1 MNIYEKLQTAR
12 VELQGM
18 SLKKSGYNKFAE
30 FDYFELGDFMP
41 QVNRI
46 FEKLKLFSK
55 FDLLEEKAI
64 LTIVDIEK
72 EENTLI
78 FESSKA
84 NAEVRAANSIQQLG
98 ATHTYL
104 KRYLYLNALEIVEN
118 DPINAIID
126 KDKASKTETN
136 NKNNKNSK
144 SEHKKESSP
153 KKEPT
158 ADEKRNRGL
167 KYINDHAEKYKK
179 IIDKALLS
187 NSVNDIEKLTN
198 EQVSE
203 LANSIRDLE
212 KAAKKGA

>member
-18 SLKKSGYNKFAE
+18 SLKKSGYNKFAD

-46 FEKLKLFSK
+46 FQKLKLFSK

-64 LTIVDIEK
+64 LTIFDIEK
-72 EENTLI
+72 EESILI

-104 KRYLYLNALEIVEN
+104 RRYLYMNALEIVEN
-118 DPINAIID
+118 DRINAVID
-126 KDKASKTETN
+126 KDKADSN
-136 NKNNKNSK
+136 NKNNKNNK
-144 SEHKKESSP
+144 AEHKKENIP